1 MKRPQP
7 SEYYEYYGTYINRV
21 PEGNILQILEQENK
35 ATARLLGGIAE
46 EHAGYR
52 YAPDKWSI
60 KEVVGHLI
68 DTERVFGYRALSI
81 ARADPAELPSMEQ
94 DDWAMA
100 SNADKR
106 TLPELTLEFV
116 AARQSHVALFESFD
130 SEMWGRRGIASGYE
144 FTVRTFPYI
153 LAGHEI
159 HHRKVLIER
168 YGI

>member
-1 MKRPQP
+1 MKHPQT
-7 SEYYEYYGTYINRV
+7 SEYHEYYGTYIEQV

-35 ATARLLGGIAE
+35 ATARLLSGIAE

-94 DDWAMA
+94 DDWTMA

-106 TLPELTLEFV
+106 TLQELTLEFV
-116 AARQSHVALFESFD
+116 AARHSHVALFESFD
-130 SEMWGRRGIASGYE
+130 SEMWGRVGIASGYE

-159 HHRKVLIER
+159 HHRKVLMER
-168 YGI
+168 YLS